1 MAVAH
6 NVLKGAVVRTYPHH
20 LTTDLPV
27 LPVPRL
33 DESLE
38 RYRKSAAAV
47 LDANGEAEVN
57 QAIADFAIGQAPA
70 LQQTLEEYAQAVA
83 ETGSNWMAEQW
94 LERSL
99 QNRQPL
105 LLSSNMTYQLNL
117 PTSATGAQRVVELL
131 QRIGATH
138 IQQAKRATAEE
149 LDADGQRLSMDGWAA
164 FNGGIRTPAPVED
177 IWMRAGTGATYR
189 TIGVLHL
196 GRMWEVP
203 LTGSEGKLLEA
214 SQLRT
219 SVEYVL
225 SQTQPAASSF
235 AGSSTLGSAILAEGA
250 PWRHDKNR
258 STFDRLVNMLFTITL
273 DPNGEEDTQTLQ
285 RWAFHPGNAWVY
297 KPISY
302 QVSLDTNMLTA
313 SLEHSVIE
321 AGTLAT
327 AVLRMQQVDATT
339 LDTQAEPELSAATEL
354 VWHDVTYDMSD
365 YYAKANAIH
374 TERVLVRR
382 DQDLPYEMSTD
393 ALTQLIL
400 MIAQQLTYGR
410 IRAHHQSYDMRH
422 FRAGRTET
430 IRPVTLEATNFVT
443 NLVRDN
449 ATVEQ
454 LQAALTAHSEW
465 VEAAAGGKAFERH
478 FFMLQ
483 HIGTELGGAN
493 APLFTKHTEALENF
507 ITISTAG
514 GSDAFVRAVA
524 APSVE
529 HGFHIHYTP
538 IVGGTE
544 FLVTWIEGTPQA
556 EALYRNLQPAAEL
569 LYDFI
574 ATIAPV
580 HSA

>member
-1 MAVAH
+1 M
-6 NVLKGAVVRTYPHH
+6 RTYPHH

-47 LDANGEAEVN
+47 LDATDEAEAN
-57 QAIADFAIGQAPA
+57 QAIADFAIGQAPV
-70 LQQTLEEYAQAVA
+70 LQQTLEEYSQAMA
-83 ETGSNWMAEQW
+83 ATGSNWMAEQW
-94 LERSL
+94 LKRSL
-99 QNRQPL
+99 QNREPL
-105 LLSSNMTYQLNL
+105 LLSSNATYQLNL
-117 PTSATGAQRVVELL
+117 PTSVTAAPRVVELL
-131 QRIGATH
+131 QRIGAIH

-149 LDADGQRLSMDGWAA
+149 LGADGQRLSMDGWAD
-164 FNGGIRTPAPVED
+164 FNGGIRTPAPDED

-203 LTGSEGKLLEA
+203 LTGSKGKLLEA
-214 SQLRT
+214 SQLHA

-225 SQTQPAASSF
+225 AQTQPAQSSF
-235 AGSSTLGSAILAEGA
+235 AGFSTLGSSVLAEKA
-250 PWRHDKNR
+250 PWRQEANR

-273 DPNGEEDTQTLQ
+273 DPNGEEDTQTLL
-285 RWAFHPGNAWVY
+285 RWAFHPGNAWAY

-313 SLEHSVIE
+313 SVEHSVIE
-321 AGTLAT
+321 ARTLAT
-327 AVLRMQQVDATT
+327 AVTRMQQVDTDS
-339 LDTQAEPELSAATEL
+339 LVTQSDPLLPEATEL
-354 VWHDVTYDMSD
+354 LWHNIDYDLSD
-365 YYAKANAIH
+365 YYAKANAMR
-374 TERVLVRR
+374 TERVLARR
-382 DQDLPYEMSTD
+382 DKDLPYEMSTD

-400 MIAQQLTYGR
+400 MIAQQLTYGK
-410 IRAHHQSYDMRH
+410 IRAHHQSCDMRH

-449 ATVEQ
+449 ATVRQ
-454 LQAALTAHSEW
+454 LQTALNAHSEW
-465 VEAAAGGKAFERH
+465 VTAAAAGKAFDRH
-478 FFMLQ
+478 FFMLR
-483 HIGTELGGAN
+483 HIGIELGGAN
-493 APLFTKHTEALENF
+493 APLFTQHTAALEDF
-507 ITISTAG
+507 ITVSTAG
-514 GSDAFVRAVA
+514 GSEAFTRAIA

-529 HGFHIHYTP
+529 YGFHIHYTP
-538 IVGGTE
+538 LTAGTE
-544 FLVTWIEGTPQA
+544 FLVTWVDGAPQA

-574 ATIAPV
+574 ATIEPI
-580 HSA
+580 S